1 MASNENVFGVEN
13 YYSLWSQSVASTLSQ
28 FTGKELAAEMGAAG
42 EEAEGERFWV
52 TFTMSDTL
60 LGEQAFSVS
69 KADALHLG
77 QLFIG
82 ETADPNAEF
91 TPDHADALA
100 ELFRQFAGT
109 VALQLKGILG
119 TECPVRFKDT
129 EMPSWNSAETAALT
143 VNTEP
148 KVTIILKMDTGLLNS
163 VTKIVVPSAEPE
175 PEPEPL
181 PAPAAAAPAVP
192 VAQEQAPPRAAAP
205 PPQSQ
210 PATIPDDGPSRSSG
224 APLTDRNLDLL
235 LDVEL
240 EVSIRF
246 GRRQMLLKDVL
257 DLSSGAMV
265 ELDRRV
271 RDPIELLLGGRVIAR
286 GEAVIVDGNYGIRI
300 TEIMSPS
307 QRLAEIA

>member
-1 MASNENVFGVEN
+1 MASNENVFNVES
-13 YYSLWSQSVASTLSQ
+13 YYSLWSQSVAMALSQ
-28 FTGKELAAEMGAAG
+28 FTGREVAADVIPAAT
-42 EEAEGERFWV
+42 EPDGERLWV
-52 TFTMSDTL
+52 TFTMSDAL
-60 LGEQAFSVS
+60 LGEQAFSLAKS
-69 KADALHLG
+69 GALHLG

-82 ETADPNAEF
+82 ENFDPNAEF
-91 TPDHADALA
+91 TPDHLDALA

-119 TECPVRFKDT
+119 KECAVRFKDT
-129 EMPSWNSAETAALT
+129 IMPAWNSAETATLLVKTEPT
-143 VNTEP
+143 VN
-148 KVTIILKMDTGLLNS
+148 VALRMDTGLLNS
-163 VTKIVVPSAEPE
+163 ITKSRIAVDEPE
-175 PEPEPL
+175 PQAVVEEPVRQQ
-181 PAPAAAAPAVP
+181 PAASSA
-192 VAQEQAPPRAAAP
+192 QAPELASSKTDDI
-205 PPQSQ
+205 PPQ
-210 PATIPDDGPSRSSG
+210 RSVRTAIS
-224 APLTDRNLDLL
+224 DRNLDLL

-246 GRRQMLLKDVL
+246 GRRQMLLKEVL

-300 TEIMSPS
+300 AEIISPS

>member
-1 MASNENVFGVEN
+1 MKKGTMALIENVFDVAN
-13 YYSLWSQSVASTLSQ
+13 YKSLWSQSVAATLSQ
-28 FTGKELAAEMGAAG
+28 FTGKEVGAEITAPV
-42 EEAEGERFWV
+42 EEPEGERFWV
-52 TFTMSDTL
+52 TFTMSDAL

-82 ETADPNAEF
+82 ETADSNAEF
-91 TPDHADALA
+91 TPDHLDALA

-119 TECPVRFKDT
+119 RECIVRFKDMLAPAWT
-129 EMPSWNSAETAALT
+129 SADASALIVKT
-143 VNTEP
+143 DP
-148 KVTIILKMDTGLLNS
+148 LVTIALGMDTGLVNS
-163 VTKIVVPSAEPE
+163 VTKARVASDEPE
-175 PEPEPL
+175 PE
-181 PAPAAAAPAVP
+181 
-192 VAQEQAPPRAAAP
+192 AAP
-205 PPQSQ
+205 PESPRQEAPQPPPRTAPPQ
-210 PATIPDDGPSRSSG
+210 PPGSSIPDDGIPNAARSIIN
-224 APLTDRNLDLL
+224 DRNLDLL

-240 EVSIRF
+240 QVSIRF
-246 GRRQMLLKDVL
+246 GRRQMMLKDVL

-271 RDPIELLLGGRVIAR
+271 RDPIELMLGGRVIAR

-300 TEIMSPS
+300 TEIVSPS

>member
-1 MASNENVFGVEN
+1 MASSENTFGVAN
-13 YYSLWSQSVASTLSQ
+13 YYSLWSQSIASTVAQ
-28 FTGKELAAEMGAAG
+28 FTGKEIGAEVASAANEP
-42 EEAEGERFWV
+42 EGERLWV
-52 TFTMSDTL
+52 TFTVSDAL
-60 LGEQAFSVS
+60 LGEQAFSVA
-69 KADALHLG
+69 KGDALHLG

-91 TPDHADALA
+91 MPDHADAFA

-109 VALQLKGILG
+109 VAMQLKGILG
-119 TECPVRFKDT
+119 RECVVRFKDT
-129 EMPSWNSAETAALT
+129 QMPSWNSAETASMT
-143 VNTEP
+143 VTTEP
-148 KVTIILKMDTGLLNS
+148 PVAIALHMDTGLLNS
-163 VTKIVVPSAEPE
+163 ITTLRVAASEPE
-175 PEPEPL
+175 PEPQAAVIEP
-181 PAPAAAAPAVP
+181 PKAEAATYQAAGPEESAPCGSDDVDHARAP
-192 VAQEQAPPRAAAP
+192 
-205 PPQSQ
+205 
-210 PATIPDDGPSRSSG
+210 ING
-224 APLTDRNLDLL
+224 RNLDLL

-240 EVSIRF
+240 DVSMRF

-300 TEIMSPS
+300 TEIVSHS

>member
-1 MASNENVFGVEN
+1 VV
-13 YYSLWSQSVASTLSQ
+13 SVCSDNSVTV
-28 FTGKELAAEMGAAG
+28 TGKEIGAEITAAAE
-42 EEAEGERFWV
+42 EPEGERFWV
-52 TFTMSDTL
+52 TFTMSDSL

-82 ETADPNAEF
+82 ETVDANAEF
-91 TPDHADALA
+91 TPDHVDALA

-119 TECPVRFKDT
+119 EECPIRFKDMK
-129 EMPSWNSAETAALT
+129 MPAWNSADASALIVKT
-143 VNTEP
+143 DP
-148 KVTIILKMDTGLLNS
+148 QVTIALGMDAGLVNS
-163 VTKIVVPSAEPE
+163 VNKVVLPSEEEEPVVE
-175 PEPEPL
+175 
-181 PAPAAAAPAVP
+181 AAVP
-192 VAQEQAPPRAAAP
+192 EQERQAPPQPPRSAP
-205 PPQSQ
+205 RQPPGAQI
-210 PATIPDDGPSRSSG
+210 ADDSLANSARSSVN
-224 APLTDRNLDLL
+224 DKNLDLL

-240 EVSIRF
+240 QVSIRF
-246 GRRQMLLKDVL
+246 GRRQMMLKDVL

-300 TEIMSPS
+300 TEIVSPS

>member
-1 MASNENVFGVEN
+1 MASNENTFGVAN
-13 YYSLWSQSVASTLSQ
+13 YYSLWSQSAAATLSQ
-28 FTGKELAAEMGAAG
+28 FTGKELSAEITAAV
-42 EEAEGERFWV
+42 EESGDDRFWV
-52 TFTMSDTL
+52 TFTMTDAL
-60 LGEQAFSVS
+60 LGEQSFSVS
-69 KADALHLG
+69 RADALHLG

-82 ETADPNAEF
+82 EPADPAAEF
-91 TPDHADALA
+91 NADHADALA

-119 TECPVRFKDT
+119 RECTVRFKDT
-129 EMPSWNSAETAALT
+129 QKPSWESADASALT
-143 VNTEP
+143 VKTDP
-148 KVTIILKMDTGLLNS
+148 LVTIALRIDTGLLNS
-163 VTKIVVPSAEPE
+163 VTKFRIETDEPE
-175 PEPEPL
+175 PEVQAVEAPRQ
-181 PAPAAAAPAVP
+181 PAPAPPPRSAAP
-192 VAQEQAPPRAAAP
+192 QPPGTP
-205 PPQSQ
+205 
-210 PATIPDDGPSRSSG
+210 IPDDGPSSRQS
-224 APLTDRNLDLL
+224 TINDRNLDLL

-240 EVSIRF
+240 QVSIRF

-300 TEIMSPS
+300 TEIVSPS

>member
-28 FTGKELAAEMGAAG
+28 FTGKEVGAEMGAAG

-52 TFTMSDTL
+52 TFTMSDAL
-60 LGEQAFSVS
+60 LGEQAFSVT

-129 EMPSWNSAETAALT
+129 QMPSWNSAETAALI
-143 VNTEP
+143 VKTEP

-163 VTKIVVPSAEPE
+163 VTKIVVPSDEPE
-175 PEPEPL
+175 PVPEPQ
-181 PAPAAAAPAVP
+181 PEPAAAAPAAAP
-192 VAQEQAPPRAAAP
+192 VQEQAPPRVAASAP
-205 PPQSQ
+205 PPT
-210 PATIPDDGPSRSSG
+210 TIPDDGPSRSTG
-224 APLTDRNLDLL
+224 VPLTDRNLDLL

-246 GRRQMLLKDVL
+246 GKRQMLLKDVL

>member
-1 MASNENVFGVEN
+1 MALSEDIFGVAN
-13 YYSLWSQSVASTLSQ
+13 YKSLWSQSVAATLSQ
-28 FTGKELAAEMGAAG
+28 FTGKEIGAEITAPV
-42 EEAEGERFWV
+42 EEPAGERFWV
-52 TFTMSDTL
+52 TFTMSDAL

-91 TPDHADALA
+91 IPDHLDALA

-119 TECPVRFKDT
+119 QECVVRFKDMLAPT
-129 EMPSWNSAETAALT
+129 WASAEAAALIVKT
-143 VNTEP
+143 DP
-148 KVTIILKMDTGLLNS
+148 AVTIALGMDTGLLNS
-163 VTKIVVPSAEPE
+163 VTKAHVAADEPE
-175 PEPEPL
+175 VEAKATMPEPPRQEAPQ
-181 PAPAAAAPAVP
+181 PPSRTTQPEPAA
-192 VAQEQAPPRAAAP
+192 
-205 PPQSQ
+205 SQ
-210 PATIPDDGPSRSSG
+210 ITDDGPANSVRSIVS
-224 APLTDRNLDLL
+224 DRNLDLL

-240 EVSIRF
+240 QVSIRF
-246 GRRQMLLKDVL
+246 GRRQMMLKDVL

-300 TEIMSPS
+300 TDIVSPG

>member
-1 MASNENVFGVEN
+1 MATNDNVFGAAN
-13 YYSLWSQSVASTLSQ
+13 YYSLWSQSAAATLSQ
-28 FTGKELAAEMGAAG
+28 LTGKELTAEITAAV
-42 EEAEGERFWV
+42 EAPEGDRFWA
-52 TFTMSDTL
+52 TFTMTDAL

-82 ETADPNAEF
+82 ETTDSNVEFNA
-91 TPDHADALA
+91 DHADALA

-119 TECPVRFKDT
+119 RECIVRFKDT
-129 EMPSWNSAETAALT
+129 VKPSWESADASALVVKT
-143 VNTEP
+143 DP
-148 KVTIILKMDTGLLNS
+148 LVTISLCIDTGLLNS
-163 VTKIVVPSAEPE
+163 VNKVRVAADEPE
-175 PEPEPL
+175 PAPVAAVEPVRQQAPEP
-181 PAPAAAAPAVP
+181 PPSVAAPQPPEPASTDD
-192 VAQEQAPPRAAAP
+192 APPAQVAH
-205 PPQSQ
+205 
-210 PATIPDDGPSRSSG
+210 
-224 APLTDRNLDLL
+224 LTFNDRNLDLL

-240 EVSIRF
+240 QVSIRF

-257 DLSSGAMV
+257 ELSSGAMV

-286 GEAVIVDGNYGIRI
+286 GEAVIVDGNYGIRV
-300 TEIMSPS
+300 TEIVSAS

>member
-1 MASNENVFGVEN
+1 MALSEDIFGVVN
-13 YYSLWSQSVASTLSQ
+13 YKSLWFQSVAATLSQ
-28 FTGKELAAEMGAAG
+28 FMGKEVDAEITPPV
-42 EEAEGERFWV
+42 EEPEGERFWV
-52 TFTMSDTL
+52 TFTMSDAL

-82 ETADPNAEF
+82 ETADAAAEF
-91 TPDHADALA
+91 TPDHLDALA
-100 ELFRQFAGT
+100 ELFRQFAGS

-119 TECPVRFKDT
+119 RECIVRFKD
-129 EMPSWNSAETAALT
+129 MLAPAWASAEASALIVKT
-143 VNTEP
+143 DP
-148 KVTIILKMDTGLLNS
+148 AIIIALGMDTGLVNS
-163 VTKIVVPSAEPE
+163 VTKTRVAADEPE
-175 PEPEPL
+175 VEAKETTPEPQQQE
-181 PAPAAAAPAVP
+181 APR
-192 VAQEQAPPRAAAP
+192 VAQ
-205 PPQSQ
+205 PQSAGAQ
-210 PATIPDDGPSRSSG
+210 IPDDGPVNAARSIIS
-224 APLTDRNLDLL
+224 DRNLDLL

-240 EVSIRF
+240 QVSIRF
-246 GRRQMLLKDVL
+246 GRRQMMLKDVL

-300 TEIMSPS
+300 TEIVSPS

>member
-1 MASNENVFGVEN
+1 MALSEDIFGVVN
-13 YYSLWSQSVASTLSQ
+13 YKSLWSQSVAATLSQ
-28 FTGKELAAEMGAAG
+28 FMGKEVDAEITPPV
-42 EEAEGERFWV
+42 EEPEGERFWV
-52 TFTMSDTL
+52 TFTMSDAL

-82 ETADPNAEF
+82 ETADAAAEF
-91 TPDHADALA
+91 TPDHLDALA
-100 ELFRQFAGT
+100 ELFRQFAGS

-119 TECPVRFKDT
+119 RECIVRFKD
-129 EMPSWNSAETAALT
+129 MLAPAWASAEASALIVKT
-143 VNTEP
+143 DP
-148 KVTIILKMDTGLLNS
+148 AIIIALGMDTGLVNS
-163 VTKIVVPSAEPE
+163 VTKTRVAADEPE
-175 PEPEPL
+175 VEAKETTPEPPQQE
-181 PAPAAAAPAVP
+181 APR
-192 VAQEQAPPRAAAP
+192 VAQPQATGA
-205 PPQSQ
+205 Q
-210 PATIPDDGPSRSSG
+210 IPDDGPGNAARSIIS
-224 APLTDRNLDLL
+224 DRNLDLL

-240 EVSIRF
+240 QVSIRF
-246 GRRQMLLKDVL
+246 GRRQMMLKDVL

-300 TEIMSPS
+300 TEIVSPS

>member
-1 MASNENVFGVEN
+1 MTRKEQMASSENVFNVES
-13 YYSLWSQSVASTLSQ
+13 YYSLWSQSVAMALSQ
-28 FTGKELAAEMGAAG
+28 FTGSEVGADVIPAATEPD
-42 EEAEGERFWV
+42 GERLWV
-52 TFTMSDTL
+52 TFTMSDAL
-60 LGEQAFSVS
+60 LGEQAFSLAKS
-69 KADALHLG
+69 GALHLG

-82 ETADPNAEF
+82 ESCDPNAEF
-91 TPDHADALA
+91 TPDHLDALA

-119 TECPVRFKDT
+119 KECAVRFKDT
-129 EMPSWNSAETAALT
+129 VMPTWNSAETATLLVKTEPT
-143 VNTEP
+143 VN
-148 KVTIILKMDTGLLNS
+148 VALRMDTGLLNS
-163 VTKIVVPSAEPE
+163 ITKSKVMADEPE
-175 PEPEPL
+175 PQAVVEEHVRQQ
-181 PAPAAAAPAVP
+181 PAAYSAPVP
-192 VAQEQAPPRAAAP
+192 EEPRPAKANDTQ
-205 PPQSQ
+205 PQHSVRT
-210 PATIPDDGPSRSSG
+210 TIS
-224 APLTDRNLDLL
+224 DRNLDLL

-300 TEIMSPS
+300 TEIISPS

>member
-13 YYSLWSQSVASTLSQ
+13 YYPLWSQSVATTLSQ
-28 FTGKELAAEMGAAG
+28 FTGKELGAELAAPG
-42 EEAEGERFWV
+42 EEAEGELFWV

-109 VALQLKGILG
+109 VAMQLKGILG
-119 TECPVRFKDT
+119 AECPVRFKDT
-129 EMPSWNSAETAALT
+129 LAPSWNSAETAALI
-143 VNTEP
+143 VQTEP
-148 KVTIILKMDTGLLNS
+148 QITITLKMDTGLLNS
-163 VTKIVVPSAEPE
+163 VSKIIVPSEEPE
-175 PEPEPL
+175 P
-181 PAPAAAAPAVP
+181 APVSVVSAPAVQQQVP
-192 VAQEQAPPRAAAP
+192 QPRAAAP
-205 PPQSQ
+205 QPAPQS
-210 PATIPDDGPSRSSG
+210 AAIPDDGPSQTSNS
-224 APLTDRNLDLL
+224 PLTDRNLDLL

-300 TEIMSPS
+300 TEIMSTS

>member
-1 MASNENVFGVEN
+1 MATNDNVFGVAN
-13 YYSLWSQSVASTLSQ
+13 YYSLWSQSAAATLSQ
-28 FTGKELAAEMGAAG
+28 LTGKELTAEITAAV
-42 EEAEGERFWV
+42 EEPEGERFWA
-52 TFTMSDTL
+52 TFTMTDAL
-60 LGEQAFSVS
+60 LGEQGFSVS

-91 TPDHADALA
+91 NADHIDALA

-119 TECPVRFKDT
+119 RECIVRFKDIVKPAW
-129 EMPSWNSAETAALT
+129 ESADASALIVKT
-143 VNTEP
+143 DP
-148 KVTIILKMDTGLLNS
+148 LVTIAMGIDTGLLNS
-163 VTKIVVPSAEPE
+163 VNKVRVAADEPE
-175 PEPEPL
+175 PV
-181 PAPAAAAPAVP
+181 AAAEPAR
-192 VAQEQAPPRAAAP
+192 QQAPAP
-205 PPQSQ
+205 PPRSPAPQ
-210 PATIPDDGPSRSSG
+210 PPGTAIIDD
-224 APLTDRNLDLL
+224 APPAQVAHLTFNDRNLDLL

-240 EVSIRF
+240 QVSIRF

-300 TEIMSPS
+300 TEIVSPS

>member
-1 MASNENVFGVEN
+1 MATNDNVLGAAK
-13 YYSLWSQSVASTLSQ
+13 YYSLWSQSAAATLSQ
-28 FTGKELAAEMGAAG
+28 FTGKELSAEITAG
-42 EEAEGERFWV
+42 VEETGDDRCWV
-52 TFTMSDTL
+52 TFTMTDAL

-69 KADALHLG
+69 KAGALHLG

-82 ETADPNAEF
+82 ETADPSAEF
-91 TPDHADALA
+91 NADHADALA

-119 TECPVRFKDT
+119 RECAVRFKDT
-129 EMPSWNSAETAALT
+129 LKPSWESADVSALIVKT
-143 VNTEP
+143 DP
-148 KVTIILKMDTGLLNS
+148 LVTIALRIDTGLLNS
-163 VTKIVVPSAEPE
+163 VTKARVAADEPE
-175 PEPEPL
+175 PEPEPEPVAAEPVL
-181 PAPAAAAPAVP
+181 QQAPAPPQRSAAP
-192 VAQEQAPPRAAAP
+192 QPPGLP
-205 PPQSQ
+205 
-210 PATIPDDGPSRSSG
+210 IPDDG
-224 APLTDRNLDLL
+224 APARIVHTINDRNLDLL

-240 EVSIRF
+240 QVSIRF

-300 TEIMSPS
+300 TEIVSPS

>member
-52 TFTMSDTL
+52 TFTMSDAL

-129 EMPSWNSAETAALT
+129 QMPSWNSAETAALI
-143 VNTEP
+143 VKTEP
-148 KVTIILKMDTGLLNS
+148 QVTIVLKMDTGLLNS
-163 VTKIVVPSAEPE
+163 VTKIVLPSAEPE
-175 PEPEPL
+175 PEPV
-181 PAPAAAAPAVP
+181 AAAPAPAV
-192 VAQEQAPPRAAAP
+192 QEQAPPPRAAAP
-205 PPQSQ
+205 PPQA
-210 PATIPDDGPSRSSG
+210 ATIPDDGPLQSSG

-246 GRRQMLLKDVL
+246 GKRQMLLKDVL

>member
-13 YYSLWSQSVASTLSQ
+13 YYSLWSQSVAATLSQ
-28 FTGKELAAEMGAAG
+28 FTGKELGAEMAAAG

-119 TECPVRFKDT
+119 AECPVRFKDT
-129 EMPSWNSAETAALT
+129 EMPSWNSAETAALI
-143 VNTEP
+143 VKTEP
-148 KVTIILKMDTGLLNS
+148 LVTITLKMDTGLLNS
-163 VTKIVVPSAEPE
+163 VTKIVVPSEEAEPE
-175 PEPEPL
+175 PEPVV
-181 PAPAAAAPAVP
+181 AAAEPVVQAQAP
-192 VAQEQAPPRAAAP
+192 PPRAAASQHP
-205 PPQSQ
+205 PQ
-210 PATIPDDGPSRSSG
+210 PATIPDDGPSLSSN
-224 APLTDRNLDLL
+224 TTFSDRNLDLL

>member
-1 MASNENVFGVEN
+1 MALSEDIFGVVN
-13 YYSLWSQSVASTLSQ
+13 YKSLWSQSVAATLSQ
-28 FTGKELAAEMGAAG
+28 FTGKEVSAEITAPV
-42 EEAEGERFWV
+42 EEPEGERFWV
-52 TFTMSDTL
+52 TFTMSDAL

-82 ETADPNAEF
+82 EPADTAAEF
-91 TPDHADALA
+91 TPDHLDALA

-119 TECPVRFKDT
+119 RECIVRFKD
-129 EMPSWNSAETAALT
+129 MLAPAWASAEASALIVKT
-143 VNTEP
+143 DP
-148 KVTIILKMDTGLLNS
+148 AVTIALGMDTGLVNS
-163 VTKIVVPSAEPE
+163 VTKARVAADEPE
-175 PEPEPL
+175 VETRET
-181 PAPAAAAPAVP
+181 APKPQQEAP
-192 VAQEQAPPRAAAP
+192 QPPQRAAQ
-205 PPQSQ
+205 PQSTGPQ
-210 PATIPDDGPSRSSG
+210 IPDDGPVNAARSIIS
-224 APLTDRNLDLL
+224 DRNLDLL

-240 EVSIRF
+240 QVSIRF
-246 GRRQMLLKDVL
+246 GRRQMMLKDVL
-257 DLSSGAMV
+257 ELSSGAMV

-300 TEIMSPS
+300 TEIVSPS

>member
-1 MASNENVFGVEN
+1 MALSEDIFGVVN
-13 YYSLWSQSVASTLSQ
+13 YKSLWSQSVAATLSQ
-28 FTGKELAAEMGAAG
+28 FTGKEVGAEITAPV
-42 EEAEGERFWV
+42 EEPEGERFWV
-52 TFTMSDTL
+52 TFTMSDAL

-82 ETADPNAEF
+82 ETADIAAEF
-91 TPDHADALA
+91 TPDHLDALA

-119 TECPVRFKDT
+119 RECIVRFKD
-129 EMPSWNSAETAALT
+129 MLAPAWASAEASALIVKT
-143 VNTEP
+143 DP
-148 KVTIILKMDTGLLNS
+148 AVTIALGMDTGLVNS
-163 VTKIVVPSAEPE
+163 VTKARVAADEPE
-175 PEPEPL
+175 VKTKETAPEPQRQE
-181 PAPAAAAPAVP
+181 APQP
-192 VAQEQAPPRAAAP
+192 PPRAA
-205 PPQSQ
+205 QSQ
-210 PATIPDDGPSRSSG
+210 PTGSQIPDDGPVNSVRSIIS
-224 APLTDRNLDLL
+224 DRNLDLL

-240 EVSIRF
+240 QVSIRF
-246 GRRQMLLKDVL
+246 GRRQMMLKDVL

-300 TEIMSPS
+300 TEIVSPS

>member
-1 MASNENVFGVEN
+1 MASNENVFGVET
-13 YYSLWSQSVASTLSQ
+13 YYSLWAQSVASTLSQ
-28 FTGKELAAEMGAAG
+28 FTGKELGAEMAAAG

-82 ETADPNAEF
+82 ETTDPNAEF

-119 TECPVRFKDT
+119 AECPVRFKDT
-129 EMPSWNSAETAALT
+129 TMPSWSSAETTALV
-143 VNTEP
+143 VNAEP
-148 KVTIILKMDTGLLNS
+148 QITIILKMDTGLLNS
-163 VTKIVVPSAEPE
+163 VTKIVVPSEETETQPE
-175 PEPEPL
+175 PV
-181 PAPAAAAPAVP
+181 AAAAAPAV
-192 VAQEQAPPRAAAP
+192 QEQTQPRAAAP
-205 PPQSQ
+205 QPQ
-210 PATIPDDGPSRSSG
+210 PATIPDDGPSQSSG

-246 GRRQMLLKDVL
+246 GRKQMLLKDVL
-257 DLSSGAMV
+257 ELSSGAMV